1 MKYLAQ
7 SILDLSEIF
16 RFAIEVKLGLI
27 FRFGI
32 KEGEELTD
40 CYLDLTLEGRI
51 SAEQRKRLLKG
62 GYDFWYISV

>member
-1 MKYLAQ
+1 M
-7 SILDLSEIF
+7 
-16 RFAIEVKLGLI
+16 
-27 FRFGI
+27 